1 MSDKQIDGYVNNY
14 IKIADLN
21 LVSSVFDENTGE
33 MVAIGVTFPS
43 FTKALQHTRDGRMLP
58 LGWWELLKVLKW
70 HKTDTVDLLLIGV
83 LPEYRKKGANS
94 LIFND
99 LIKQFVKYGFKW
111 AEAMPQ
117 MEDNKA
123 VQSEW
128 QYLESRQHRR
138 HRCYTKKL

>member
-1 MSDKQIDGYVNNY
+1 
-14 IKIADLN
+14 
-21 LVSSVFDENTGE
+21 

-43 FTKALQHTRDGRMLP
+43 FTKALQRTHDGRMLP
-58 LGWWELLKVLKW
+58 MGWWELLKVLKW

-138 HRCYTKKL
+138 HRCYTKSLE